1 MLGLATEIGNF
12 MWNYVGKYNYKTKA
26 DLITET
32 TKALYNRE
40 ESKGIIII
48 LKDIAEWDDYDV
60 NAIIAARLLRKV
72 REIWR

>member
-1 MLGLATEIGNF
+1 MLGLATEISNF
-12 MWNYVGKYNYKTKA
+12 IWSYVGKYTYKSKEE
-26 DLITET
+26 LITET

-60 NAIIAARLLRKV
+60 NAVIAARLLRKV
-72 REIWR
+72 KEIWR